1 MTTTTRSAP
10 SFRLD
15 AASVGFVACFVAAA
29 AMAGWMSVA
38 INRERTCALQESP
51 GVDLCPRVS
60 PGSAEE
66 IETLRARIA
75 HDPGDS
81 NAYTALA
88 LADTSQRHDPL
99 VEIASRLA
107 PREPNLLLHRAAA
120 AFQRQDW
127 AAAAAPLV
135 ELADRR
141 ETPAAVK
148 ALSSLVTSGQGA
160 LLEPYLTPG
169 SLWLPRVLAYMRDA
183 GAPFSSALPLV
194 VRALQRGVL
203 EPQAVRGYMRQL
215 KAQGAWADAYG
226 LWLSLHGKQLPALF
240 NGSFDHAFE
249 LDGFDWEMPDT
260 GAPRR
265 AGVIV
270 ERRRIEGRG
279 GVLELQFTGR
289 TIALPIVRQHLFL
302 GPGRYVLR
310 GEFMGRHMRAEDAL
324 RWNVRCRAGSA
335 GMSEPLTNADGLWRK
350 FEFAFALRHD
360 CGLVATLELQ
370 TASGA
375 DAALGGRGRASFDAL
390 TLERT
395 GP

>member
-1 MTTTTRSAP
+1 MTTTTRPAP
-10 SFRLD
+10 SFRFD
-15 AASVGFVACFVAAA
+15 AVSLGFVACFVAAA
-29 AMAGWMSVA
+29 AMVGWMSIA
-38 INRERTCALQESP
+38 INRERTCALGESP

-60 PGSAEE
+60 PGSVAE
-66 IETLRARIA
+66 IEMLGARIA
-75 HDPGDS
+75 HDPGDA

-88 LADTSQRHDPL
+88 LADTSPRHDAL

-127 AAAAAPLV
+127 AAAAGPLV
-135 ELADRR
+135 ELVDTR
-141 ETPAAVK
+141 ESPAAAK
-148 ALSSLVTSGQGA
+148 ALAWLVASERGA
-160 LLEPYLTPG
+160 LLEPYLRPG
-169 SLWLPRVLAYMRDA
+169 SQWLPRVLAAMRDV

-194 VRALQRGVL
+194 VHALQRGAL
-203 EPQAVRGYMRQL
+203 EPQAVRGYMSQL

-240 NGSFDHAFE
+240 NGGFDRAFE
-249 LDGFDWEMPDT
+249 ADGFDWELPDAA
-260 GAPRR
+260 APRR

-289 TIALPIVRQHLFL
+289 AIALPIVRQHLFL

-310 GEFMGRHMRAEDAL
+310 GEFMGRRMRAEDAL
-324 RWNVRCRAGSA
+324 RWNVRCRGGSA
-335 GMSEPLTNADGLWRK
+335 GMTEPLSNTDGLWRK
-350 FEFAFALRHD
+350 FEFTFVLRAD
-360 CGLVATLELQ
+360 CGLVAALELQ
-370 TASGA
+370 TASGT
-375 DAALGGRGRASFDAL
+375 DAALGGRGRAAFDAF